1 MGIPIRVLLIE
12 DTEDDAELMLRA
24 LRSGGYEPAATR
36 VDTARALSAALEDE
50 RWDAILSDH
59 SMGGFSSL
67 DALRIVKARGL
78 DLPFLIVS
86 GVIGEESAVA
96 IMRDGAHDY
105 ILKQNLARL
114 PAALE
119 REITHA
125 ASRRAR
131 REAEE
136 IIHRLAFFDT
146 VTGLP
151 NRASLAV
158 HLASALEDAGR
169 ERRTIALLCV
179 GLHRFREIN
188 STLGYLNGDVILQQ
202 AAERLASLAEVE
214 RVFRV
219 DPSKFV
225 LLCPGLDAEQAMR
238 VGANAVRAFQAPIA
252 VDGLSIEI
260 GASAGI
266 AVHPGHGEEPEILVR
281 RADIALHRALQG
293 VEPAVVYRKELES
306 FDPRRLALLGALRTA
321 IESDQLRLEYQP
333 KIEMRTG
340 RVVGAEALLRWRHPE
355 LGNVR
360 PDELVPLAE
369 ESALVRP
376 LTRWVLNEALR
387 QCHVWRGH
395 GIAIDIAMN
404 LSVRNLEDPDLAPRI
419 ESLLQTWGVAP
430 SWVTL
435 EITESTIMAQAQR
448 SASTLNRLHAHGLNL
463 SIDDF
468 GTGYSS
474 LAYLRRLPVSE
485 LKIDRSFVI
494 GLSSQQGDLT
504 VVRTIIDLGHH
515 LGLKV
520 VAEGVEDPRTWDL
533 LAGAGCDLAQGYY
546 MARPMPASDFA
557 GWAARSPYGLGAVA
571 KDEYEE
577 S

>member
-12 DTEDDAELMLRA
+12 DTEDDAALMLRA
-24 LRSGGYEPAATR
+24 LRTGGYEPIATR
-36 VDTARALSAALEDE
+36 VDTASALMSTLADG

-59 SMGGFSSL
+59 NMNGFSSL
-67 DALRIVKARGL
+67 DALRIVKAHDL

-86 GVIGEESAVA
+86 GVIGEEAAVA
-96 IMRDGAHDY
+96 IMREGAHDY

-119 REITHA
+119 REIAHA
-125 ASRRAR
+125 AGRRAR

-151 NRASLAV
+151 NRASLSV
-158 HLASALEDAGR
+158 HLASALDEASR
-169 ERRTIALLCV
+169 QQRTVALLCV

-188 STLGYLNGDVILQQ
+188 STVGYFNGDLILQQ
-202 AAERLASLAEVE
+202 AANRLAALDQVE
-214 RVFRV
+214 RVFRI
-219 DPSKFV
+219 DPSKFALV
-225 LLCPGLDAEQAMR
+225 CPGLDAEQAIR
-238 VGANAVRAFQAPIA
+238 VGTSAVRAFRAPIA

-266 AVHPGHGEEPEILVR
+266 AVHPGHGEDPELLVR

-293 VEPAVVYRKELES
+293 VEPAMVYRPDLES
-306 FDPRRLALLGALRTA
+306 FDPRRLSVLGALRTA

-340 RVVGAEALLRWRHPE
+340 QVVGAEALLRWRHPE

-360 PDELVPLAE
+360 PDEFVPLAE

-387 QCHVWRGH
+387 QCHVWRSN
-395 GIAIDIAMN
+395 GIEIDIAMN

-419 ESLLQTWGVAP
+419 ESLLQTWGISP
-430 SWVTL
+430 EWVTL
-435 EITESTIMAQAQR
+435 EITESTAMAQAQR
-448 SASTLNRLHAHGLNL
+448 SASTLNRLHDQGLRL

-494 GLSSQQGDLT
+494 GLSAQQGDLT
-504 VVRTIIDLGHH
+504 VVRTIVDLGHH

-520 VAEGVEDPRTWDL
+520 VAEGVEDARTWDL
-533 LAGAGCDLAQGYY
+533 LAGAGCDLAQGFY
-546 MARPMPASDFA
+546 MARPMPASDFE
-557 GWAARSPYGLGAVA
+557 GWAARSQYGLGVVP
-571 KDEYEE
+571 KDEGDDD
-577 S
+577 